1 MYNYNNYNHNQNQQY
16 NYKTQIEQRYDNA
29 DKKNFNQNMLSSAP
43 VQSYVNQY
51 NNYNQPSYNQNNS
64 FNYNNSQNF
73 NNVNSGYYPT
83 KNHST
88 YNYSNSN
95 FNYSNSNFNQNNG
108 FNYNNNQNFNNVN
121 SGYYPTKNHS
131 TYNYS
136 NSNFNQNNGFNYNN
150 NQNFNNMKYSNGY
163 GYAQNMTG
171 FNQNNNIANSF
182 NNNNNN
188 QNYYKNILSSA
199 PVRRNMN
206 MNINN
211 ANSQPEDPEIL
222 KIEQAMKQHVIRR
235 PNVNYVVNQ
244 AEEKEVT
251 KKFIEEYN
259 EKEKEFGNFRF
270 SMFEIYM
277 NLIDNMLVDL
287 EPKEV
292 REKINQNRN
301 YAYRIYPEMM
311 GAKRAVLKNA
321 VKLVYLCMY
330 LVKNTSNSPHLNGG
344 ILFTLMNNK
353 FEDLY
358 NNFDKTFFI
367 LDENEKNLIKQTM
380 ETIGV
385 PIPNQPQQIKNDE
398 YLLGD
403 LKEVILKYEL
413 PQEEILEYVQSEED
427 KIKIKLQI
435 SNFLYNRISA
445 ILRDSH
451 MLLDHAKIKIE
462 KRIANDFCKIF
473 YLFQKKELNEET
485 VETLNSGL
493 KLILASLYLSLRGNG
508 AEKYN
513 DLLNIIINNKV
524 ENLKPNFDLIFK
536 NYSDQNLARYLN
548 YFIKRYKISE
558 S

>member
-1 MYNYNNYNHNQNQQY
+1 MYNYNNYNYNHNQQY

-51 NNYNQPSYNQNNS
+51 NNYNQPSYTQNNS
-64 FNYNNSQNF
+64 
-73 NNVNSGYYPT
+73 
-83 KNHST
+83 
-88 YNYSNSN
+88 
-95 FNYSNSNFNQNNG
+95 

-136 NSNFNQNNGFNYNN
+136 NSNFNQNNSFNYNN

-259 EKEKEFGNFRF
+259 EKEKEFGNFGF

-277 NLIDNMLVDL
+277 NLVDNMLVDL

-292 REKINQNRN
+292 KEKINQNRN

-330 LVKNTSNSPHLNGG
+330 LVKNTNNSHLNGG
-344 ILFTLMNNK
+344 ILFTLMYNK

-358 NNFDKTFFI
+358 NNFDKTFSM

-380 ETIGV
+380 KAIGV
-385 PIPNQPQQIKNDE
+385 PIPNQPQQIKNDD

-435 SNFLYNRISA
+435 SNFLYNKISA
-445 ILRDSH
+445 ILKNSN

-462 KRIANDFCKIF
+462 KRISNDFSKIF
-473 YLFQKKELNEET
+473 CLFQKKELNEET
-485 VETLNSGL
+485 VETFNSGL
-493 KLILASLYLSLRGNG
+493 KLILASLYLNSRGNG

-548 YFIKRYKISE
+548 YFIKRYNVGKSGMF
-558 S
+558 